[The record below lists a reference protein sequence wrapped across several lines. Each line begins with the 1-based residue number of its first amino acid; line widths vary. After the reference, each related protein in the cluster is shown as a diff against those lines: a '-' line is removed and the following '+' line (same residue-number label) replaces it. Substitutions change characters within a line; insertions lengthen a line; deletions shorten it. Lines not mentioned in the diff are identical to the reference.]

1 MTFPTVATAP
11 VSVQFGCS
19 VDCLYLVTLDGP
31 DRRPVV
37 ARRGALRGGAAP
49 ATIAL
54 PAAKLGAG
62 PYRVGVRL
70 VAAVNPGPVT
80 TLESPALG

>member
-1 MTFPTVATAP
+1 
-11 VSVQFGCS
+11 VQFGCS
-19 VDCLYLVTLDGP
+19 VDCLYLVTLEGTDG
-31 DRRPVV
+31 RPVV

-54 PAAKLGAG
+54 PAAKLAAG

-70 VAAVNPGPVT
+70 VASVNPGKLNA
-80 TLESPALG
+80 LESPPLG